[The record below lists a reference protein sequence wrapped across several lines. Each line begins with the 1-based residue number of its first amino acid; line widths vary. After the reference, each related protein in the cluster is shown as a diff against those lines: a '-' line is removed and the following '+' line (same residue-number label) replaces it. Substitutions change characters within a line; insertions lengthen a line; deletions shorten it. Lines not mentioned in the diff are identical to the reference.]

1 MEPVVLHLNW
11 IYFSHV
17 KWNKSVCNLV
27 LDVKVHHSM
36 YAVTDSICIIF
47 RDIAISV
54 MWLGEFSPLLIH
66 FAIIDVLI
74 LYTDDLT
81 FTLWLMFGSK
91 DFVLFCAS
99 GHIFGFVLNV
109 LYGFI
114 LNVLYSFVL
123 KVLYVQKWK
132 Q

>member
-1 MEPVVLHLNW
+1 
-11 IYFSHV
+11 
-17 KWNKSVCNLV
+17 
-27 LDVKVHHSM
+27 
-36 YAVTDSICIIF
+36 
-47 RDIAISV
+47 
-54 MWLGEFSPLLIH
+54 
-66 FAIIDVLI
+66 
-74 LYTDDLT
+74 
-81 FTLWLMFGSK
+81 MFGSK